1 MADARPDRASHLV
14 VIGSSAGGI
23 EALCT
28 LLGSLPAGFPAAVV
42 LAQHV
47 DPARPSFLASILERK
62 TPLPVVLVEKE
73 TPLENGK
80 VYLVPSNQHVVI
92 EDGQVNMEGDHANRP
107 RPSVDLLLSSAA
119 RSYGDRLVAVILTG
133 SGSDGAAGAVDV
145 KAAGGTVVIQNP
157 ATAAHPSMPLALP
170 PTAVDHVADL
180 EGLGRLLHHLVTE
193 TTAPASDEAERQQ
206 VLPELL
212 NLVSGHAA
220 IDFQS
225 YKQPTI
231 LRRIGR
237 RMTVTHTASLQEY
250 LAHVKTHPEE
260 LSELARSFLIKVT
273 EFFRDP
279 EAFDY
284 LRRDILPQLIEAGR
298 ERGRTLRL
306 WSAGCATGEEA
317 YSLALLVSDL
327 LGTELRDWNVR
338 IFATDLDEAAVNFAR
353 RGLYPNN
360 VLQHVP
366 EGYRDSYFDPVGPG
380 YRLKKA
386 IRQMVIFGQQDLSR
400 AAPFPRI
407 DLVVC
412 RNLLIYFKPE
422 LQQDVLDLFACALH
436 QNAGYLFLGK
446 AETARPARGSFDLID
461 KRWKIYRCLSGPL
474 AAPPPGRGPGG
485 VVNERRRSSERP
497 ASDGFPSA
505 EALVDVL
512 NLRRMNELILR
523 YLPTGIVL
531 VDRSY
536 RILSLNATARRLL
549 GVREVVTEQDFLH
562 SVRALPY
569 AAVRDAIDRV
579 FREKAAQMVPD
590 LELEGGLA
598 GTPRFVALHVTPVHA
613 EGTGIET
620 AVVTVIDSTDL
631 VQTRRRLESL
641 ETGQRKL
648 VDELNTANRRLKH
661 TNEELQEAN
670 EELQGANE
678 ELLLAQEELQATNEE
693 FEATNEELQ
702 ATNEELETNN
712 EEMQATNEE
721 LEATNE
727 ELTARTAEMRDLAA
741 VLSSERGRLAEL
753 VEIAPLSIVVLRG
766 ESLMVESVNAHL
778 DGFLGGRDA
787 VGRSLEEVCGAVPEL
802 RPVLEGTQRAFAQD
816 KRWVSGRLGGAA
828 PGSGPSRQFVC
839 TAVPTHGVGGRV
851 AGVVLYGLDVT

>member
-1 MADARPDRASHLV
+1 MVETGPSRASHLV
-14 VIGSSAGGI
+14 VVGSSAGGI

-28 LLGSLPAGFPAAVV
+28 LLGTLPVGFPAAVV

-47 DPARPSFLASILERK
+47 DPARPSFLGSILERK
-62 TPLPVVLVEKE
+62 TPLPVVLVEQP
-73 TPLENGK
+73 TALENGK

-92 EDGQVNMEGDHANRP
+92 EDGQVNMEGGHADRP

-119 RSYGDRLVAVILTG
+119 HSYGDRLVAVILTG

-145 KAAGGTVVIQNP
+145 KTSGGTVVIQNP

-180 EGLGRLLHHLVTE
+180 GGMGSLLQTLLME
-193 TTAPASDEAERQQ
+193 TAAPVPDEAERQH

-212 NLVSGHAA
+212 DMVSGHAA

-225 YKQPTI
+225 YKQATI
-231 LRRIGR
+231 LRRIAR
-237 RMTVTHTASLQEY
+237 RMSVTRCGNLNEY
-250 LAHVKTHPEE
+250 LAHVKAHREE

-279 EAFDY
+279 DAFDY
-284 LRRDILPQLIEAGR
+284 LRQDILPQLMERGR

-327 LGTELRDWNVR
+327 MGTELREWSVR
-338 IFATDLDEAAVNFAR
+338 VFATDLDEAAVNFAR
-353 RGLYPNN
+353 RGLYPTN
-360 VLQHVP
+360 VLRYVP
-366 EGYRDSYFDPVGPG
+366 EGYLDRYFEPAGPG

-386 IRQMVIFGQQDLSR
+386 VRQLVVFGQQDLSR

-422 LQQDVLDLFACALH
+422 LQQDVLDLFVYALH

-446 AETARPARGSFDLID
+446 AETARPARGRFDLVS

-474 AAPPPGRGPGG
+474 DAPPAGRGPGG
-485 VVNERRRSSERP
+485 ALNDRGRSSGRP
-497 ASDGFPSA
+497 TGDGSPPA
-505 EALVDVL
+505 EALLDVL

-523 YLPTGIVL
+523 YLAAGVVL

-569 AAVRDAIDRV
+569 GAVRDAIDRV
-579 FREKAAQMVPD
+579 FREKAPQMVLD
-590 LELEGGLA
+590 MELAGGL
-598 GTPRFVALHVTPVHA
+598 GGPPRFVALHIAPVQTEGVT
-613 EGTGIET
+613 IDT
-620 AVVTVIDSTDL
+620 AVVTVIESTDL

-641 ETGQRKL
+641 ESEQRQL
-648 VDELNTANRRLKH
+648 VDELNSANSRLKQ
-661 TNEELQEAN
+661 TNDELQEAN

-712 EEMQATNEE
+712 EELQATNEE

-727 ELTARTAEMRDLAA
+727 ELSARTAEMHDLAA
-741 VLSSERGRLAEL
+741 VLTGERGRLAEL
-753 VEIAPLSIVVLRG
+753 VEIAPLAIVVLRCG
-766 ESLMVESVNAHL
+766 RRPGTPTRTSARVARRRWAAHWRRCAARSPTCVRCSK
-778 DGFLGGRDA
+778 GLG
-787 VGRSLEEVCGAVPEL
+787 
-802 RPVLEGTQRAFAQD
+802 RPSRRT
-816 KRWVSGRLGGAA
+816 SG
-828 PGSGPSRQFVC
+828 GSG
-839 TAVPTHGVGGRV
+839 
-851 AGVVLYGLDVT
+851 VV